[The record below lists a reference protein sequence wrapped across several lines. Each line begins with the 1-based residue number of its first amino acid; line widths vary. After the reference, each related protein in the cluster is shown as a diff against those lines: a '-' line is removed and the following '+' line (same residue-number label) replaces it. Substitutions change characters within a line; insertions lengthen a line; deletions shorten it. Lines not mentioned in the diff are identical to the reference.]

1 MTKKNPNLTSMELRK
16 FGLVT
21 AILLIVFFDGLI
33 PWIWGIAPPV
43 WPLVVAAVLSI
54 FALMRPVWLN
64 LFYRVWMKF
73 ANVLGWINTRIILS
87 LMFFVVILPT
97 GLIMRLR
104 RDPMRRKWDKTE
116 VSYRKKSKPPKTE
129 NLKRPY

>member
-1 MTKKNPNLTSMELRK
+1 MDNKTPNLTPAELRK

-21 AILLIVFFDGLI
+21 AIFVIVFFDGLI
-33 PWIWGIAPPV
+33 PWIWGIAPPA
-43 WPLVVAAVLSI
+43 WPLVVAALLSF
-54 FALMRPVWLN
+54 FALVRPVWLN
-64 LFYRVWMKF
+64 PFYRVWMKF

>member
-21 AILLIVFFDGLI
+21 AILLIVFFDGPI

-43 WPLVVAAVLSI
+43 WPLVVAAILSI

-64 LFYRVWMKF
+64 PFYRVWMKF

-116 VSYRKKSKPPKTE
+116 VKAKD
-129 NLKRPY
+129 

>member
-33 PWIWGIAPPV
+33 PWIWGITPPV
-43 WPLVVAAVLSI
+43 WPLVVAAALSI

-64 LFYRVWMKF
+64 PFYLVWMKF
-73 ANVLGWINTRIILS
+73 ANVLGWINTHIILS
-87 LMFFVVILPT
+87 LIFFVLISPT
-97 GLIMRLR
+97 GLVMRIR
-104 RDPMRRKWDKTE
+104 RDPMRRKWDKT
-116 VSYRKKSKPPKTE
+116 VTSYRIESKSPKTE